1 MELSWTAAPMT
12 FILAGAG
19 AYLGAYLRKKGENL
33 ATHEDIDKLNDQ
45 VRSVTQITEEIKAKI
60 SNEVWDR
67 QKHWE
72 LKREVLLQAAK
83 RLAKIDD
90 VMTRLVTFVQL
101 AGTEPTDRD
110 WTESWNE
117 RLTAWQT
124 ASAEFDEA
132 RLFAEIV
139 CDKETRE
146 ALNAFAVLTA
156 ELAMK
161 IVTKNNPPLYSESR
175 AKLVTALARAR
186 EALRKE
192 LGID

>member
-1 MELSWTAAPMT
+1 MHIWAHTCE
-12 FILAGAG
+12 
-19 AYLGAYLRKKGENL
+19 R
-33 ATHEDIDKLNDQ
+33 
-45 VRSVTQITEEIKAKI
+45 KAKT

-90 VMTRLVTFVQL
+90 VMTRLVAFVHS

-110 WTESWNE
+110 WTKSWNE

-146 ALNAFAVLTA
+146 ALNTFAVLTA

-161 IVTKNNPPLYSESR
+161 IVAKNNPTPYSESR
-175 AKLVTALARAR
+175 AQLFTALARAR